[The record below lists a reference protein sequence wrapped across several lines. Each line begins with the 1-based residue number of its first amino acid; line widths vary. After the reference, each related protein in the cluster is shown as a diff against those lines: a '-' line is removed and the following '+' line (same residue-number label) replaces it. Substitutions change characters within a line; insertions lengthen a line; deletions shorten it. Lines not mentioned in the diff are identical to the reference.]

1 MSRILMFNGIV
12 YCSFCVFVEIVWIIG
27 NIEVGII
34 VYVYWCLFFGIFFCF
49 CYGILYLK
57 GKFFNVKMKFF
68 KFLYYLVI
76 KVV

>member
-34 VYVYWCLFFGIFFCF
+34 VYVYW
-49 CYGILYLK
+49 Y
-57 GKFFNVKMKFF
+57 
-68 KFLYYLVI
+68 
-76 KVV
+76 KVVYFLEFFFVFVMVYYISWWKFEGEIF

>member
-34 VYVYWCLFFGIFFCF
+34 VYVYWYEVVYFLEFFFVF
-49 CYGILYLK
+49 
-57 GKFFNVKMKFF
+57 VMV
-68 KFLYYLVI
+68 YYI
-76 KVV
+76 SW

>member
-34 VYVYWCLFFGIFFCF
+34 VYVYW
-49 CYGILYLK
+49 YE
-57 GKFFNVKMKFF
+57 VV
-68 KFLYYLVI
+68 YYLEFFFVFVMVYYI
-76 KVV
+76 SWWKFEGEIFLCKNEIF

>member
-34 VYVYWCLFFGIFFCF
+34 VYVYWYEVVYFLEFFFVFVMVYYISWWKFEGEIF
-49 CYGILYLK
+49 
-57 GKFFNVKMKFF
+57 
-68 KFLYYLVI
+68 
-76 KVV
+76 

>member
-49 CYGILYLK
+49 CYGILY
-57 GKFFNVKMKFF
+57 
-68 KFLYYLVI
+68 
-76 KVV
+76 